1 MLAMNARA
9 ILYGLGAIAA
19 ASGFVHLFL
28 PKYRRASRW
37 LRTACALLPSV
48 ATVWSALG
56 FFLLVQESHLS
67 QSIFW
72 SLDHIES
79 GLGGML
85 VGMGI
90 FILIHPEYRK
100 LRSSSPSP

>member
-1 MLAMNARA
+1 MNVYA
-9 ILYGLGAIAA
+9 ILYGAGVIAA

-37 LRTACALLPSV
+37 LRIACALLPSV
-48 ATVWSALG
+48 ATAWSALG
-56 FFLLVQESHLS
+56 FFLLAQESHLS
-67 QSIFW
+67 QSVFW

-79 GLGGML
+79 GLAGML
-85 VGMGI
+85 VGMGT